1 MLITKPWITHI
12 IRFLLGTS
20 FAVAGF
26 SKLFPLKNFISQILA
41 YQLPVSPSFLTY
53 IACLLIGFEIWIGL
67 SILLNSNLFIS
78 LIGCRILLISM
89 IPITIWGTFHQA
101 PSCGCYG
108 NLVKREPIYATIEDA
123 LLLAITFLLIP
134 PVKKEKQEKT
144 FNKRQIFIFIIAISA
159 SIYGFLQIKTC
170 LI

>member
-1 MLITKPWITHI
+1 
-12 IRFLLGTS
+12 
-20 FAVAGF
+20 
-26 SKLFPLKNFISQILA
+26 
-41 YQLPVSPSFLTY
+41 
-53 IACLLIGFEIWIGL
+53 
-67 SILLNSNLFIS
+67 
-78 LIGCRILLISM
+78 M